1 MTIPK
6 IEFRYSWVYDDRWRE
21 FYDNRDYPDG
31 KDTKNN
37 ILRIEKEWQKNGDL
51 VLRELAKVSGLKWKE
66 KTITCYVAGRVVAFS
81 DPLTIAFIRNAPVDR
96 TIDILTHELI
106 HQLFIQND
114 YGKRAY
120 KAWEYIYRKY
130 KKEEFNTI
138 IHIPVHAL
146 YYHIFMKFFGEK
158 RLQREIDSVKDYPD
172 YKRAWDIVLETGAEN
187 IIGEFRK
194 RIY

>member
-1 MTIPK
+1 
-6 IEFRYSWVYDDRWRE
+6 
-21 FYDNRDYPDG
+21 
-31 KDTKNN
+31 
-37 ILRIEKEWQKNGDL
+37 
-51 VLRELAKVSGLKWKE
+51 
-66 KTITCYVAGRVVAFS
+66 VAGRVVAFS